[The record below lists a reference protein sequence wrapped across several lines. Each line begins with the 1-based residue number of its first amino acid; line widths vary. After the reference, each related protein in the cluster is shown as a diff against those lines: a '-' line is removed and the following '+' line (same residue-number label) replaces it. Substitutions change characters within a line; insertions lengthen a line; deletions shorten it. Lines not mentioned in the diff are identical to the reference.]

1 MCVTLILSILIQC
14 SLLYSTLPPLLPLR
28 GWQGAW
34 LKGGG
39 GINPWQSAPHI
50 VSPPPQKKGV
60 PAGFL
65 QKFIKPYIPLF
76 SDREMITL
84 SFWPACLLKIQL
96 RGREHLVLSLHQRG
110 FGETPQPHTPPAL
123 GFSGP
128 PPSCTTPSP
137 GAETG
142 PLLHNPVLPTRTI
155 LLGVMPGQCPSHW
168 HAPVLSAILPGESV

>member
-1 MCVTLILSILIQC
+1 MGHFKLVHFNPMFFVAFDP
-14 SLLYSTLPPLLPLR
+14 STLTAPSGVAGGVAKR
-28 GWQGAW
+28 
-34 LKGGG
+34 GGG
-39 GINPWQSAPHI
+39 YKPLAVCPPHCL
-50 VSPPPQKKGV
+50 STPPKKGV

-96 RGREHLVLSLHQRG
+96 HGREHLVLSLHQRG